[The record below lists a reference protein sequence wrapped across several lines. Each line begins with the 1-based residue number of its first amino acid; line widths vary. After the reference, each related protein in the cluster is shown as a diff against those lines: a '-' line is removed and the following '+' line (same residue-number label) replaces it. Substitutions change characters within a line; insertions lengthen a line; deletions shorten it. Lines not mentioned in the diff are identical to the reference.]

1 MATETEATEAE
12 PETPS
17 KAAEAVEEAEH
28 LDHPSE
34 SKYWKIFWLLV
45 VVTAVEVL
53 LYYVSIPGV
62 NLNNLALG
70 VLAIAKFVVVVGY
83 FMHLKFD
90 SRILR
95 RLFVMGLVLAVAVY
109 IAYLLTMGVFISPV
123 DQRP

>member
-1 MATETEATEAE
+1 MATETQAE
-12 PETPS
+12 PEAPS

>member
-1 MATETEATEAE
+1 MATETEAE
-12 PETPS
+12 PEVPS
-17 KAAEAVEEAEH
+17 KAAEAVEEAAH

-109 IAYLLTMGVFISPV
+109 VAYLLTMGVFISPV